1 MKFKQV
7 VASVLFLSGLLSM
20 GQSSYAYAEPEKL
33 ADGWQT
39 NNLLSNQIDSTKMY
53 AMFNQLNVRQH
64 KLHSILLVRNNAI
77 EIEEYFG
84 GYDLSQK
91 HDLRS
96 ATKSIIS
103 ILMGIALDKGFIQSI
118 DDPFLKY
125 IKTYRPKKN
134 KDERKQHIT
143 VRQLLTMSTGLD
155 CNDWD
160 KKSPGQEDKVY
171 RKKDW
176 VQYTLDLPQIHDPGE
191 SAMYCSMGTV
201 LAAEVIQQAS
211 GLSLDKF
218 AEKYLFNA
226 LEITNVAWD
235 HTAKGK
241 EIIPSAKRLYMTPR
255 DMAKIGQL
263 LLNKGKWKSEQ
274 IVSETWVA
282 ESTSFQTKLANI
294 DYGMLWWKIPFA
306 VNSNKFRAT
315 VATGNGGQ
323 YLMVFRDFNA
333 VAIFTGGAYNSQ
345 EDKLPFRIVNDVFLP
360 LLIELNEN

>member
-1 MKFKQV
+1 MRFKQV
-7 VASVLFLSGLLSM
+7 LASGMFFIGFLSLGQDTYSYSKPIHLS
-20 GQSSYAYAEPEKL
+20 
-33 ADGWQT
+33 DGWQT
-39 NNLLSNQIDSTKMY
+39 NDLLSGQIDSTKMY
-53 AMFNQLNVRQH
+53 AMFNQLRVKPH
-64 KLHSILLVRNNAI
+64 KVHSVILVRNNAI
-77 EIEEYFG
+77 EMEEYFG
-84 GYDLSQK
+84 GYDLKKQ

-103 ILMGIALDKGFIQSI
+103 ILIGIALDKEFIESV

-125 IKTYRPKKN
+125 IKTYGPKKN

-160 KKSPGQEDKVY
+160 KKSAGQEDKVY

-176 VQYTLDLPQIHDPGE
+176 VQYTLDLPQIYDPGE

-201 LAAEVIQQAS
+201 LAAEVVQQAS
-211 GLSLDKF
+211 GMPLYAF

-226 LEITNVAWD
+226 LGITNVAWH
-235 HTAKGK
+235 HTTEGD
-241 EIIPSAKRLYMTPR
+241 IIPSAKRLYMTPR
-255 DMAKIGQL
+255 DMAKIGEL
-263 LLNKGKWKSEQ
+263 MLNKGKWKSEQ

-282 ESTSFQTKLANI
+282 QSTSFQTKLANI
-294 DYGMLWWKIPFA
+294 DYGMLWWKIPFV
-306 VNSNKFRAT
+306 VNAKKFTAT

-323 YLMVFRDFNA
+323 YMMIFPDFNA

-360 LLIELNEN
+360 MLIKLNEN